1 MDNWKKVSLGTLALA
16 SVGLLAACGNGGGG
30 SKTANPQLSVP
41 TNIATLDSGLA
52 TDTYSNLFIG
62 NTQEGLTR
70 VDDKGVAQNAMA
82 SDIKVSDDGLTYT
95 ITLRDDLKWSNGDE
109 LTAKDFL
116 YSWQRAVNP
125 ATGSQYAYLLGNIKN
140 ANEINTGKIKDL
152 NQLGVKANGDH
163 ELVIT
168 LTQPTPYFKFL
179 LANSVYYPVNKSAVE
194 EFGKQY
200 GTSSDKV
207 VYSGPFIFK
216 KDAGWTGTNNSYS
229 LVKNPDYY
237 DKDNVKSD
245 EIDYT
250 VQSNPNTAVQLFKQG
265 KLDQASLGTMD
276 LYNANKGYND
286 GKDLVVLK
294 EATTAYLQ
302 YNQSGGGTTSPEVAK
317 ALQNKNIR
325 DALNLAT
332 DRKSIVDQFI
342 PAGTVAQTFTP
353 AGMSVTADGKDFAEF
368 AKQDYN
374 FDAAKA
380 KELWEK
386 GLKEI
391 GVTSLN
397 IQYTTDADAPVSK
410 SVADFLQASLS
421 KTLPGLTLTQ
431 KIVPFQQRLKD
442 SQNQNFDIVLSLWGG
457 DYAEPSTFLQL
468 FADGSGYNNGK
479 FVNPAYQAAWTKAS
493 TLPVVLDDKARD
505 AAYKDAEAALFN
517 ESSINPLYYRTTPAL
532 RNQHLKGLQ
541 FNSTGLSYDLKGVYI
556 EK

>member
-1 MDNWKKVSLGTLALA
+1 MF
-16 SVGLLAACGNGGGG
+16 GNGGGG

-95 ITLRDDLKWSNGDE
+95 ITLRDGLKWSNGDE

-302 YNQSGGGTTSPEVAK
+302 
-317 ALQNKNIR
+317 
-325 DALNLAT
+325 
-332 DRKSIVDQFI
+332 
-342 PAGTVAQTFTP
+342 
-353 AGMSVTADGKDFAEF
+353 
-368 AKQDYN
+368 
-374 FDAAKA
+374 
-380 KELWEK
+380 
-386 GLKEI
+386 
-391 GVTSLN
+391 
-397 IQYTTDADAPVSK
+397 
-410 SVADFLQASLS
+410 
-421 KTLPGLTLTQ
+421 
-431 KIVPFQQRLKD
+431 
-442 SQNQNFDIVLSLWGG
+442 
-457 DYAEPSTFLQL
+457 
-468 FADGSGYNNGK
+468 
-479 FVNPAYQAAWTKAS
+479 
-493 TLPVVLDDKARD
+493 
-505 AAYKDAEAALFN
+505 
-517 ESSINPLYYRTTPAL
+517 
-532 RNQHLKGLQ
+532 
-541 FNSTGLSYDLKGVYI
+541 
-556 EK
+556 

>member
-1 MDNWKKVSLGTLALA
+1 M
-16 SVGLLAACGNGGGG
+16 
-30 SKTANPQLSVP
+30 
-41 TNIATLDSGLA
+41 
-52 TDTYSNLFIG
+52 
-62 NTQEGLTR
+62 
-70 VDDKGVAQNAMA
+70 
-82 SDIKVSDDGLTYT
+82 
-95 ITLRDDLKWSNGDE
+95 
-109 LTAKDFL
+109 
-116 YSWQRAVNP
+116 
-125 ATGSQYAYLLGNIKN
+125 
-140 ANEINTGKIKDL
+140 
-152 NQLGVKANGDH
+152 
-163 ELVIT
+163 
-168 LTQPTPYFKFL
+168 
-179 LANSVYYPVNKSAVE
+179 
-194 EFGKQY
+194 
-200 GTSSDKV
+200 
-207 VYSGPFIFK
+207 
-216 KDAGWTGTNNSYS
+216 
-229 LVKNPDYY
+229 KNPDYY

-431 KIVPFQQRLKD
+431 K
-442 SQNQNFDIVLSLWGG
+442 SYLS
-457 DYAEPSTFLQL
+457 
-468 FADGSGYNNGK
+468 NN
-479 FVNPAYQAAWTKAS
+479 V
-493 TLPVVLDDKARD
+493 
-505 AAYKDAEAALFN
+505 
-517 ESSINPLYYRTTPAL
+517 
-532 RNQHLKGLQ
+532 
-541 FNSTGLSYDLKGVYI
+541 
-556 EK
+556 

>member
-1 MDNWKKVSLGTLALA
+1 MNNWKKVSLGTLALA
-16 SVGLLAACGNGGGG
+16 SVGLLAACGNGGGD
-30 SKTANPQLSVP
+30 SKTATPQLSVP
-41 TNIATLDSGLA
+41 TNIATLDSGSA

-70 VDDKGVAQNAMA
+70 VDEEGVAQNALA

-95 ITLRDDLKWSNGDE
+95 ITLREGLKWSNGDS
-109 LTAKDFL
+109 LTANDFL

-140 ANEINTGKIKDL
+140 ANEINSGKIKDL
-152 NQLGVKANGDH
+152 NELGVKVKGDT
-163 ELVIT
+163 EIVVT

-179 LANSVYYPVNKSAVE
+179 LANSVYMPVNKGAVE

-207 VYSGPFIFK
+207 VYSGPFMFK

-237 DKDNVKSD
+237 DKDGVKSE
-245 EIDYT
+245 EIGYT

-265 KLDQASLGTMD
+265 KLDQASLNTMD
-276 LYNANKGYND
+276 LYNANKDYND

-302 YNQSGGGTTSPEVAK
+302 YNQSGGGTSSPEVAK

-325 DALNLAT
+325 DAINLAT
-332 DRKSIVDQFI
+332 DRKGIVDQFI
-342 PAGTVAQTFTP
+342 PAGTVAETFTP
-353 AGMSVTADGKDFAEF
+353 AGMSVTADGTDFAEF
-368 AKQDYN
+368 AKQDYKY
-374 FDAAKA
+374 DAAKA

-386 GLKEI
+386 GLKEV

-410 SVADFLQASLS
+410 STADFLQASLS
-421 KTLPGLTLTQ
+421 KALPGLTLTQ

-468 FADGSGYNNGK
+468 FADGSGYNDGK
-479 FVNPAYQAAWTKAS
+479 FDNPAYQAAWTKAS
-493 TLPVVLDDKARD
+493 TLPTVLDDKARD
-505 AAYKDAEAALFN
+505 EAYKEAETALFS
-517 ESSINPLYYRTTPAL
+517 ESSINPLYYRATPAL

-541 FNSTGLSYDLKGVYI
+541 FNSTGLTYDLKGVYI